1 MNKAE
6 LSALFAQQFNEAP
19 SFVIA
24 SPGRINLIGEHVDY
38 NGGFVLPAAINKYMY
53 VAVSQRN
60 DSQIALHAADLNQN
74 YQTTV
79 DAPLQRSKL
88 DWPNYVLGVVDE
100 LRKDGHVVSGF
111 NILITGN
118 IPIGAGVS
126 SSAALE
132 CATVFACKHLFDL
145 DISKQAMVK
154 TAQRAENNFVG
165 VNCGVMDQFAS
176 MFGKADHVIKL
187 DCADLS
193 YTYFPFKLEGISI
206 VLFDTFVKHSLASS
220 EYNTRR
226 QECETGLA
234 ALRQQFY
241 IASFRAATQVML
253 DAVADSVSDKVY
265 NRCKYVIE
273 EIARMEAACN
283 HLLAH
288 EIDAFGAR
296 MYETHTGLSELYEVS
311 CAELDCIV
319 QNCKK
324 ENAIIGARMMGGGFG
339 GCVIALVDTTRVEEV
354 YKSINTAYQN
364 QFGRAMGKYLM
375 QIGDGTGLLEE

>member
-6 LSALFAQQFNEAP
+6 VSALFAQQFNEAP
-19 SFVIA
+19 LFVIA

-38 NGGFVLPAAINKYMY
+38 NHGFVLPAAIDKYMY
-53 VAVSQRN
+53 VAVSKRN
-60 DSQIALHAADLNQN
+60 DNQIVIHAADLNQN
-74 YQTTV
+74 HQTSL
-79 DAPLQRSKL
+79 DAPLQPSSSG
-88 DWPNYVLGVVDE
+88 WPNYVLGVVDE
-100 LRKDGHVVSGF
+100 LIKDGHAVSGF
-111 NILITGN
+111 SILITGN

-145 DISKQAMVK
+145 DISQQAMVQI
-154 TAQRAENNFVG
+154 AQRAENNFVG

-176 MFGKADHVIKL
+176 MFGKTDHVIKL

-206 VLFDTFVKHSLASS
+206 VLFDTFVKHALASS

-226 QECETGLA
+226 EECETGIA
-234 ALRQQFY
+234 ALRKQFS
-241 IASFRAATQVML
+241 ITSFREATLPML
-253 DAVADSVSDKVY
+253 DAVAEIISSEVY
-265 NRCKYVIE
+265 HRCRYVID

-283 HLLAH
+283 HLLAG
-288 EIDAFGAR
+288 EINAFGAC

-324 ENAIIGARMMGGGFG
+324 ENAIVGARMMGGGFG
-339 GCVIALVDTTRVEEV
+339 GCVIALVQTTKVEEV
-354 YKSINTAYQN
+354 YNRINYEYQN
-364 QFGRAMGKYLM
+364 KFGRSMGKYLM
-375 QIGDGTGLLEE
+375 QIGNGTRLLD

>member
-6 LSALFAQQFNEAP
+6 VSTLFAQQFNEAP
-19 SFVIA
+19 LFVIA

-38 NGGFVLPAAINKYMY
+38 NHGFVLPAAINKYMY
-53 VAVSQRN
+53 VAVSKRN
-60 DSQIALHAADLNQN
+60 DNQIVLHAADLNQN
-74 YQTTV
+74 HQNSL
-79 DAPLQRSKL
+79 DAPLQPSSSG
-88 DWPNYVLGVVDE
+88 WPNYVLGVIHD
-100 LRKDGHVVSGF
+100 LLAAGYSIAGF
-111 NILITGN
+111 NMLITGN

-145 DISKQAMVK
+145 NISKEAMVT

-206 VLFDTFVKHSLASS
+206 VLFDTFVKHTLASS

-226 QECETGLA
+226 EECETGLA
-234 ALRQQFY
+234 ALRQKFS
-241 IASFRAATQVML
+241 IGTFREASLAML
-253 DAVADSVSDKVY
+253 DAASDSITGNVY

-283 HLLAH
+283 HLLAG
-288 EIDAFGAR
+288 EIVGFGAR

-311 CAELDCIV
+311 CAELDNIV

-324 ENAIIGARMMGGGFG
+324 ENAIVGARMMGGGFG
-339 GCVIALVDTTRVEEV
+339 GCVIALVQTTKVEEV
-354 YKSINTAYQN
+354 FNRINNEYQN
-364 QFGRAMGKYLM
+364 KFGRSMGKYLM
-375 QIGDGTGLLEE
+375 QIGDGTRLLD

>member
-6 LSALFAQQFNEAP
+6 VSALFAQQFSEAP

-38 NGGFVLPAAINKYMY
+38 NSGFVLPAAIDKYIY

-60 DSQIALHAADLNQN
+60 DSQIALHATDLNQN
-74 YQTTV
+74 FQTNL
-79 DAPLQRSKL
+79 DAALQRSNL
-88 DWPNYVLGVVDE
+88 DWPNYVLGVIDQ
-100 LRKDGHVVSGF
+100 LRKDGHVISGF
-111 NILITGN
+111 NMLITGN

-145 DISKQAMVK
+145 DISKQVMVK

-234 ALRQQFY
+234 VLRQQFL
-241 IASFRAATQVML
+241 ITSFREATLVML
-253 DAVADSVSDKVY
+253 DTVADSISDKVY
-265 NRCKYVIE
+265 NCCKYVIE
-273 EIARMEAACN
+273 EIARMEAACD
-283 HLLAH
+283 HLLAG

-296 MYETHTGLSELYEVS
+296 MYETHKGLSELYEVS

-319 QNCKK
+319 ENCKK
-324 ENAIIGARMMGGGFG
+324 EKDIVGARMMGGGFG
-339 GCVIALVDTTRVEEV
+339 GCVIALVQTTNVEDV
-354 YKSINTAYQN
+354 YNRINTAYQN
-364 QFGRAMGKYLM
+364 TFGRNMGKYLM
-375 QIGDGTGLLEE
+375 QIGDGTRLLD

>member
-6 LSALFAQQFNEAP
+6 VSALFAQQFSEAP

-38 NGGFVLPAAINKYMY
+38 NSGFVLPAAIDKYMY

-60 DSQIALHAADLNQN
+60 DSQIALHATDLNQN
-74 YQTTV
+74 FQTNL
-79 DAPLQRSKL
+79 DAALQRSNL
-88 DWPNYVLGVVDE
+88 DWPNYVLGVIDE
-100 LRKDGHVVSGF
+100 LRKDGHVISGF
-111 NILITGN
+111 NMLITGD

-145 DISKQAMVK
+145 YISKQVMVK

-226 QECETGLA
+226 KECETGLA
-234 ALRQQFY
+234 ALRQQFL
-241 IASFRAATQVML
+241 ITSFREATLAML
-253 DAVADSVSDKVY
+253 DTVADSISDKIY

-273 EIARMEAACN
+273 EIARMEAACD
-283 HLLAH
+283 HLLAG
-288 EIDAFGAR
+288 EIDAFGKR
-296 MYETHTGLSELYEVS
+296 MYETHKGLSELYEVS

-319 QNCKK
+319 ENCKK
-324 ENAIIGARMMGGGFG
+324 EKDIVGARMMGGGFG
-339 GCVIALVDTTRVEEV
+339 GCVVALVQATKVEEI
-354 YKSINTAYQN
+354 YNRINTAYQN
-364 QFGRAMGKYLM
+364 KFGRNMGKYLM
-375 QIGDGTGLLEE
+375 QIGDGTRLLD

>member
-1 MNKAE
+1 
-6 LSALFAQQFNEAP
+6 
-19 SFVIA
+19 
-24 SPGRINLIGEHVDY
+24 
-38 NGGFVLPAAINKYMY
+38 
-53 VAVSQRN
+53 VAVSKRN
-60 DSQIALHAADLNQN
+60 DNQIVLHAADLNQN
-74 YQTTV
+74 HQNSL
-79 DAPLQRSKL
+79 DAPLQPSSSG
-88 DWPNYVLGVVDE
+88 WPNYVLGVIHD
-100 LRKDGHVVSGF
+100 LLAAGYSIAGF
-111 NILITGN
+111 NMLITGN

-145 DISKQAMVK
+145 NISKEAMVT

-226 QECETGLA
+226 EECETGLA
-234 ALRQQFY
+234 ALRQKFS
-241 IASFRAATQVML
+241 IGTFREASLAML
-253 DAVADSVSDKVY
+253 DAASDSITGNVY

-283 HLLAH
+283 HLLAG
-288 EIDAFGAR
+288 EIVGFGAR

-311 CAELDCIV
+311 CAELDNIV

-324 ENAIIGARMMGGGFG
+324 ENAIVGARMMGGGFG
-339 GCVIALVDTTRVEEV
+339 GCVIALVQTTKVEEV
-354 YKSINTAYQN
+354 FNRINNEYQN
-364 QFGRAMGKYLM
+364 KFGRSMGKYLM
-375 QIGDGTGLLEE
+375 QIGDGTRLLD

>member
-6 LSALFAQQFNEAP
+6 VSALFAQQFSEAP

-38 NGGFVLPAAINKYMY
+38 NSGFVLPAAIDKYMY

-60 DSQIALHAADLNQN
+60 DSQIALHATDLNQN
-74 YQTTV
+74 FQTNL
-79 DAPLQRSKL
+79 DAALQRSNL
-88 DWPNYVLGVVDE
+88 DWPNYVLGVIDE
-100 LRKDGHVVSGF
+100 LRKDGHVISGF
-111 NILITGN
+111 NMLITGN

-145 DISKQAMVK
+145 DISKQVMVK

-234 ALRQQFY
+234 VLRQQFL
-241 IASFRAATQVML
+241 ITSFREATLVML
-253 DAVADSVSDKVY
+253 DTVADSISDKVY
-265 NRCKYVIE
+265 NCCKYVIE
-273 EIARMEAACN
+273 EIARMEAACD
-283 HLLAH
+283 HLLAG

-296 MYETHTGLSELYEVS
+296 MYETHKGLSELYEVS

-319 QNCKK
+319 ENCKK
-324 ENAIIGARMMGGGFG
+324 EKDIVGARMMGGGFG
-339 GCVIALVDTTRVEEV
+339 GCVIALVQTTNVEDV
-354 YKSINTAYQN
+354 YNRINTAYQN
-364 QFGRAMGKYLM
+364 TFGRNMGKYLM
-375 QIGDGTGLLEE
+375 QIGDGTRLLD

>member
-6 LSALFAQQFNEAP
+6 ISALFAQQFNEAP

-38 NGGFVLPAAINKYMY
+38 NSGFVLPAAIDKYMY

-60 DSQIALHAADLNQN
+60 DSQILLHATDLNQN
-74 YQTTV
+74 FQSNLDDV
-79 DAPLQRSKL
+79 LQRSNL
-88 DWPNYVLGVVDE
+88 GWPNYVLGVIDE

-111 NILITGN
+111 NMLITGN

-145 DISKQAMVK
+145 DISKQSMVK

-234 ALRQQFY
+234 VLRQQFS
-241 IASFRAATQVML
+241 ITSFREATLAML
-253 DAVADSVSDKVY
+253 DTEANSISDKVY

-273 EIARMEAACN
+273 EIARMEAACD
-283 HLLAH
+283 HLLAG
-288 EIDAFGAR
+288 EIDTFGTR
-296 MYETHTGLSELYEVS
+296 MYETHMGLSELYEVS
-311 CAELDCIV
+311 CTELDCIV
-319 QNCKK
+319 ENCKK
-324 ENAIIGARMMGGGFG
+324 ENDIVGARMMGGGFG
-339 GCVIALVDTTRVEEV
+339 GCVIALVQTTNVVDV
-354 YKSINTAYQN
+354 YNRINTAYQN
-364 QFGRAMGKYLM
+364 KFGRNMGKYLM
-375 QIGDGTGLLEE
+375 HIGDGTRLLD

>member
-6 LSALFAQQFNEAP
+6 VSALFAQQFSEAP

-38 NGGFVLPAAINKYMY
+38 NSGFVLPAAIDKYMY
-53 VAVSQRN
+53 VAVSLRN
-60 DSQIALHAADLNQN
+60 DSQISLHATDLNQN
-74 YQTTV
+74 FQTNL
-79 DAPLQRSKL
+79 DAALQRSKL
-88 DWPNYVLGVVDE
+88 EWPNYVLGVIDE
-100 LRKDGHVVSGF
+100 LRKDGHVISGF
-111 NILITGN
+111 NMLITGN

-145 DISKQAMVK
+145 YISKQVMVK

-234 ALRQQFY
+234 ALRQQFL
-241 IASFRAATQVML
+241 ITSFREATLVML
-253 DAVADSVSDKVY
+253 EAVADTISRDVF
-265 NRCKYVIE
+265 NRCTYVIE
-273 EIARMEAACN
+273 EIARMEAACE
-283 HLLAH
+283 HLLAG

-296 MYETHTGLSELYEVS
+296 MYETHKGLSELYEVS

-319 QNCKK
+319 ENCKK
-324 ENAIIGARMMGGGFG
+324 EKDIVGARMMGGGFG
-339 GCVIALVDTTRVEEV
+339 GCVIALVQTTNVEDV
-354 YKSINTAYQN
+354 YNRINTAYQN
-364 QFGRAMGKYLM
+364 TFGRNMGKYLM
-375 QIGDGTGLLEE
+375 QIGDGTRLLD

>member
-6 LSALFAQQFNEAP
+6 VSALFAQQFSEAP
-19 SFVIA
+19 LFVIA

-38 NGGFVLPAAINKYMY
+38 NSGFVLPAAIDKYMY
-53 VAVSQRN
+53 VAVSHRN
-60 DSQIALHAADLNQN
+60 DSHIALHATDLNQN
-74 YQTTV
+74 FQTNLDT
-79 DAPLQRSKL
+79 ALQRSKL
-88 DWPNYVLGVVDE
+88 GWPNYVLGVIDE
-100 LRKDGHVVSGF
+100 LRKDGHVISGF
-111 NILITGN
+111 NMLITGN

-145 DISKQAMVK
+145 DISKQVMVK

-193 YTYFPFKLEGISI
+193 YTFFPFKLEGISI

-226 QECETGLA
+226 QECETGMA
-234 ALRQQFY
+234 ALRQQFL
-241 IASFRAATQVML
+241 ITSFREATLVML
-253 DAVADSVSDKVY
+253 EAVADSISDKVY

-273 EIARMEAACN
+273 EIARMEAACD
-283 HLLAH
+283 HLLAG

-296 MYETHTGLSELYEVS
+296 MYETHKGLSELYEVS
-311 CAELDCIV
+311 CEELDCIV
-319 QNCKK
+319 ENCKK
-324 ENAIIGARMMGGGFG
+324 EKDIVGARMMGGGFG
-339 GCVIALVDTTRVEEV
+339 GCVIALVQATKVEEI
-354 YKSINTAYQN
+354 YNRINTAYQN
-364 QFGRAMGKYLM
+364 KFGRNMGKYLM
-375 QIGDGTGLLEE
+375 QIGDGTRLLD

>member
-6 LSALFAQQFNEAP
+6 LSAQFAQQFNEAP
-19 SFVIA
+19 LFVIA

-38 NGGFVLPAAINKYMY
+38 NSGFVLPAAIDKYMY
-53 VAVSQRN
+53 VAVSHRN
-60 DSQIALHAADLNQN
+60 DSQILLHATDLNQN
-74 YQTTV
+74 YQTNLDDV
-79 DAPLQRSKL
+79 LQRSNL
-88 DWPNYVLGVVDE
+88 GWPNYVLGVIDE
-100 LRKDGHVVSGF
+100 LRKDVHVVSGF
-111 NILITGN
+111 NMLITGN

-145 DISKQAMVK
+145 DISTQAMVK
-154 TAQRAENNFVG
+154 AAQRAENNFVG

-193 YTYFPFKLEGISI
+193 YTYFPFKLEGVSI

-234 ALRQQFY
+234 VLRQQFS
-241 IASFRAATQVML
+241 IASFREATLDML
-253 DAVADSVSDKVY
+253 DTVTDSISDKVY

-273 EIARMEAACN
+273 EIARMESACN
-283 HLLAH
+283 HLLAG

-296 MYETHTGLSELYEVS
+296 MYETHMGLSELYEVS

-319 QNCKK
+319 ENCKK
-324 ENAIIGARMMGGGFG
+324 ENDIVGARMMGGGFG
-339 GCVIALVDTTRVEEV
+339 GCVIALVQTTNVEDV
-354 YKSINTAYQN
+354 YNRINTEYQN
-364 QFGRAMGKYLM
+364 TFERNMGQYLM
-375 QIGDGTGLLEE
+375 QIGDGTRLLD

>member
-6 LSALFAQQFNEAP
+6 VSALFAQQFSEAP

-38 NGGFVLPAAINKYMY
+38 NSGFVLPAAIDKYMY
-53 VAVSQRN
+53 VAVSHRN
-60 DSQIALHAADLNQN
+60 DSQILLHATDLNQN
-74 YQTTV
+74 FQTNL
-79 DAPLQRSKL
+79 DAALQPSSSG
-88 DWPNYVLGVVDE
+88 WPNYVLGVIDE
-100 LRKDGHVVSGF
+100 LRKDGHVISGF
-111 NILITGN
+111 NMLITGN

-145 DISKQAMVK
+145 DISKQVMVK

-226 QECETGLA
+226 QECEIGMA
-234 ALRQQFY
+234 ALRQQFS
-241 IASFRAATQVML
+241 ITSFREATLVML
-253 DAVADSVSDKVY
+253 EAVADSISDKVY

-273 EIARMEAACN
+273 EIARMEAACD
-283 HLLAH
+283 HLLAG

-296 MYETHTGLSELYEVS
+296 MYETHMGLSELYEVS
-311 CAELDCIV
+311 CTELDCIV
-319 QNCKK
+319 ENCKK
-324 ENAIIGARMMGGGFG
+324 EKDIVGARMMGGGFG
-339 GCVIALVDTTRVEEV
+339 GCVVALVQATKVEEI
-354 YKSINTAYQN
+354 YNRINTAYQN
-364 QFGRAMGKYLM
+364 KFGRNMGKYLM
-375 QIGDGTGLLEE
+375 QIGDGTRLLD

>member
-6 LSALFAQQFNEAP
+6 VSALFAQQFNEAP

-38 NGGFVLPAAINKYMY
+38 NSGFVLPAAIDKYMY

-60 DSQIALHAADLNQN
+60 DSQILLHATDLNQN
-74 YQTTV
+74 FQTNL
-79 DAPLQRSKL
+79 DAALQPSSSG
-88 DWPNYVLGVVDE
+88 WPNYVLGVIDE

-111 NILITGN
+111 NMLITGN

-145 DISKQAMVK
+145 DISKQSMVK
-154 TAQRAENNFVG
+154 IAQRAENNFVG

-234 ALRQQFY
+234 ALRQQFS
-241 IASFRAATQVML
+241 ITSFREATLAML
-253 DAVADSVSDKVY
+253 DTVADSISDKVY
-265 NRCKYVIE
+265 NRCKYLIE
-273 EIARMEAACN
+273 EIGRMEAACN
-283 HLLAH
+283 HLLAG
-288 EIDAFGAR
+288 EIGAFGKR
-296 MYETHTGLSELYEVS
+296 MYETHMGLSELYEVS
-311 CAELDCIV
+311 CPELDCIV
-319 QNCKK
+319 ENCKK
-324 ENAIIGARMMGGGFG
+324 ENDIVGARMMGGGFG
-339 GCVIALVDTTRVEEV
+339 GCVIALVQATKVEEI
-354 YKSINTAYQN
+354 YNRINTAYQN
-364 QFGRAMGKYLM
+364 KFGRNMGKYLM
-375 QIGDGTGLLEE
+375 HIGDGTRLLD

>member
-6 LSALFAQQFNEAP
+6 LSALFASQFNEAP

-38 NGGFVLPAAINKYMY
+38 NHGFVLPAAIDKYMY
-53 VAVSQRN
+53 VAVSKRS
-60 DSQIALHAADLNQN
+60 DHHIAMHAADIQQN
-74 YQTTV
+74 YQTSL
-79 DAPLQRSKL
+79 DNASQRSSL
-88 DWPNYVLGVVDE
+88 DWPNYVLGVAHE
-100 LRKDGHVVSGF
+100 LKKDGHAVSGF

-118 IPIGAGVS
+118 VPVGAGVS

-132 CATVFACKHLFDL
+132 CGTVFALMHLFDIN
-145 DISKQAMVK
+145 ISKQAMVQI
-154 TAQRAENNFVG
+154 AQRAENNFVG

-220 EYNTRR
+220 AYNTRR

-234 ALRQQFY
+234 ALRQQFS
-241 IASFRAATQVML
+241 ITSFREATLTML
-253 DAVADSVSDKVY
+253 DAVADTISSDVY
-265 NRCKYVIE
+265 HRCRYVIE
-273 EIARMEAACN
+273 EIARMESACN
-283 HLLAH
+283 HLLAG

-296 MYETHTGLSELYEVS
+296 MYETHTGLSKLYNVS
-311 CAELDCIV
+311 CPELDLIV
-319 QNCKK
+319 ENCMK
-324 ENAIIGARMMGGGFG
+324 EDAIIGARMMGGGFG
-339 GCVIALVDTTRVEEV
+339 GCVIALMQTTELETV
-354 YKSINTAYQN
+354 YNRINTVYENA
-364 QFGRAMGKYLM
+364 FGRSMGKYVM
-375 QIGDGTGLLEE
+375 QIGDGTRVLN

>member
-6 LSALFAQQFNEAP
+6 VSTLFAQQFNEAP

-38 NGGFVLPAAINKYMY
+38 NSGFVLPAAIDKYMY
-53 VAVSQRN
+53 VAVSKRN
-60 DSQIALHAADLNQN
+60 DHQIVLHAADISQH
-74 YQTTV
+74 YQTSL
-79 DAPLQRSKL
+79 DAALQRSNL

-100 LRKDGHVVSGF
+100 LKKNGHSISGF

-118 IPIGAGVS
+118 IPVGAGVS

-145 DISKQAMVK
+145 DISKQLMVQV
-154 TAQRAENNFVG
+154 AQRAENNFVG

-176 MFGKADHVIKL
+176 MFGKVDHVIKL

-226 QECETGLA
+226 QECETGIA
-234 ALRQQFY
+234 AIRQKFS
-241 IASFRAATQVML
+241 ITSFREATLTML
-253 DAVADSVSDKVY
+253 NAVADTISRDVF
-265 NRCKYVIE
+265 NRCTYVIK
-273 EIARMEAACN
+273 EIASMEVACN
-283 HLLAH
+283 HLLAG
-288 EIDAFGAR
+288 EINAFGAR
-296 MYETHTGLSELYEVS
+296 MYETHTGLSKLYKVS
-311 CAELDCIV
+311 CPELDLIVENCI
-319 QNCKK
+319 K
-324 ENAIIGARMMGGGFG
+324 EEAIIGARMMGGGFG
-339 GCVIALVDTTRVEEV
+339 GCVIALVQTTELEAV
-354 YKSINTAYQN
+354 YSRINTVFEN
-364 QFGRAMGKYLM
+364 TFGRSMGKYVM
-375 QIGDGTGLLEE
+375 QIGDGTSLL

>member
-6 LSALFAQQFNEAP
+6 VSALFAQQFSEAP

-38 NGGFVLPAAINKYMY
+38 NSGFVLPAAIDKYMY

-60 DSQIALHAADLNQN
+60 DSQIALHATDLNQN
-74 YQTTV
+74 FQTNL
-79 DAPLQRSKL
+79 DAALQRSNL
-88 DWPNYVLGVVDE
+88 DWPNYVLGVIDE
-100 LRKDGHVVSGF
+100 LRKDGHVISGF
-111 NILITGN
+111 NMLITGN

-145 DISKQAMVK
+145 DISKQSLVI

-234 ALRQQFY
+234 VLRQQFL
-241 IASFRAATQVML
+241 ITSFREATLVML
-253 DAVADSVSDKVY
+253 EAVADSISDKVY

-273 EIARMEAACN
+273 EIARMEAACD
-283 HLLAH
+283 HLLAG

-296 MYETHTGLSELYEVS
+296 MYETHKGLSELYEVS

-319 QNCKK
+319 ENCKK
-324 ENAIIGARMMGGGFG
+324 EKDIVGARMMGGGFG
-339 GCVIALVDTTRVEEV
+339 GCVIALVQTTNVEDV
-354 YKSINTAYQN
+354 YNRINTAYQN
-364 QFGRAMGKYLM
+364 TFGRNMGKYLM
-375 QIGDGTGLLEE
+375 QIGDGTRLLD

>member
-6 LSALFAQQFNEAP
+6 VSALFAQQFNEAP

-38 NGGFVLPAAINKYMY
+38 NSGFVLPAAIDKYMY

-60 DSQIALHAADLNQN
+60 NSQILLHATDLNQN
-74 YQTTV
+74 YQTNL
-79 DAPLQRSKL
+79 DAALQRSNL
-88 DWPNYVLGVVDE
+88 GWPNYVLGVIDE
-100 LRKDGHVVSGF
+100 LRKDGHIVSGF
-111 NILITGN
+111 NMLITGN

-145 DISKQAMVK
+145 DISKQSMVK

-226 QECETGLA
+226 KECETGLA
-234 ALRQQFY
+234 VLRQQFS
-241 IASFRAATQVML
+241 ITSFREATLDML
-253 DAVADSVSDKVY
+253 NTVTNSISDNVY

-283 HLLAH
+283 HLLTGKL
-288 EIDAFGAR
+288 DAFGAR
-296 MYETHTGLSELYEVS
+296 MYETHNGLSDLYEVS
-311 CAELDCIV
+311 CPELDCIV
-319 QNCKK
+319 ENCKK

-339 GCVIALVDTTRVEEV
+339 GCVIALVQTVNVEDV
-354 YKSINTAYQN
+354 YNRINNAYQN
-364 QFGRAMGKYLM
+364 KFGRTMGKYLM
-375 QIGDGTGLLEE
+375 HIGDGTRLLD

>member
-6 LSALFAQQFNEAP
+6 VSALFAQQFDEAP

-38 NGGFVLPAAINKYMY
+38 NHGFVLPAAINKDMF
-53 VAVSQRN
+53 VAVSKRS
-60 DSQIALHAADLNQN
+60 DHQIVLHAADIQQN
-74 YQTTV
+74 YQTSL
-79 DAPLQRSKL
+79 DNALQRSNL
-88 DWPNYVLGVVDE
+88 NWPNYVLGIAHE
-100 LRKDGHVVSGF
+100 LKKDGHAVSGF

-118 IPIGAGVS
+118 IPVGAGVS

-132 CATVFACKHLFDL
+132 CATVFALMHLFDIN
-145 DISKQAMVK
+145 ISKQTMVQI
-154 TAQRAENNFVG
+154 AQRAENNFVG

-206 VLFDTFVKHSLASS
+206 VLFDTFVKHALASS

-226 QECETGLA
+226 KECETGLA
-234 ALRQQFY
+234 ALRKQFS
-241 IASFRAATQVML
+241 ITSFREATLTML
-253 DAVADSVSDKVY
+253 DAVADTISSEVY
-265 NRCKYVIE
+265 SRCRYVIE

-283 HLLAH
+283 HLLAG
-288 EIDAFGAR
+288 EIGAFGTR
-296 MYETHTGLSELYEVS
+296 MYETHMGLSELYEVS

-319 QNCKK
+319 ENCKK
-324 ENAIIGARMMGGGFG
+324 ENDIVGARMMGGGFG
-339 GCVIALVDTTRVEEV
+339 GCVIALVQTANVEAV
-354 YKSINTAYQN
+354 FSRINTAYQN
-364 QFGRAMGKYLM
+364 KFGRNMGKYLM
-375 QIGDGTGLLEE
+375 HIGDGTRFL

>member
-19 SFVIA
+19 LFVIA

-38 NGGFVLPAAINKYMY
+38 NDGFVLPAAIDKYMF
-53 VAVSQRN
+53 VAVSHRN
-60 DSQIALHAADLNQN
+60 DSQILLHATDLNQN
-74 YQTTV
+74 YQTNL
-79 DAPLQRSKL
+79 DAALQPSSSG
-88 DWPNYVLGVVDE
+88 WPNYVLGVIDE

-111 NILITGN
+111 NMLITGN

-145 DISKQAMVK
+145 DISKQAMVQ

-187 DCADLS
+187 DCSDLS

-234 ALRQQFY
+234 ALRQQFS
-241 IASFRAATQVML
+241 IASFREATLDML
-253 DAVADSVSDKVY
+253 DTVADSISSNVY
-265 NRCKYVIE
+265 NRCKYVVE

-283 HLLAH
+283 HLLAG

-296 MYETHTGLSELYEVS
+296 MYETHMGLSELYEVS

-324 ENAIIGARMMGGGFG
+324 ENDIVGARMMGGGFG
-339 GCVIALVDTTRVEEV
+339 GCVIALVQTANVEVV
-354 YKSINTAYQN
+354 YNRINTAYQN
-364 QFGRAMGKYLM
+364 TFGRTMGKYLM
-375 QIGDGTGLLEE
+375 QIGDGTRLLN

>member
-6 LSALFAQQFNEAP
+6 VSALFAQQFNEAP

-38 NGGFVLPAAINKYMY
+38 NSGFVLPAAIDKYMY
-53 VAVSQRN
+53 VAVSHRN
-60 DSQIALHAADLNQN
+60 DSQILLHATDLNQN
-74 YQTTV
+74 FQTNL
-79 DAPLQRSKL
+79 DAALQPSSSG
-88 DWPNYVLGVVDE
+88 WPNYVLGVIDE

-111 NILITGN
+111 NMLITGN

-145 DISKQAMVK
+145 DISKQVMVK
-154 TAQRAENNFVG
+154 TAQRSENNFVG

-234 ALRQQFY
+234 ALRQQFS
-241 IASFRAATQVML
+241 ITSFREATLFML
-253 DAVADSVSDKVY
+253 EAVADSISDKVY

-273 EIARMEAACN
+273 EIARMEAACD
-283 HLLAH
+283 HLLAG

-296 MYETHTGLSELYEVS
+296 MYETHKGLSELYEVS

-319 QNCKK
+319 ENCKK
-324 ENAIIGARMMGGGFG
+324 EKDIVGARMMGGGFG
-339 GCVIALVDTTRVEEV
+339 GCVIALVQTTNVEDV
-354 YKSINTAYQN
+354 YNRINTAYQN
-364 QFGRAMGKYLM
+364 TFGRNMGKYLM
-375 QIGDGTGLLEE
+375 QIGDGTRLLD

>member
-6 LSALFAQQFNEAP
+6 VSALFAQQFNEAP
-19 SFVIA
+19 LFVIA

-38 NGGFVLPAAINKYMY
+38 NHGFVLPAAIDKYMY
-53 VAVSQRN
+53 VAVSKRN
-60 DSQIALHAADLNQN
+60 DNQIVLHAADLNQN
-74 YQTTV
+74 HQNSL
-79 DAPLQRSKL
+79 DAPLQPSSSG
-88 DWPNYVLGVVDE
+88 WPNYVLGVIHD
-100 LRKDGHVVSGF
+100 LLAAGYSIAGF
-111 NILITGN
+111 NMLITGN

-145 DISKQAMVK
+145 NISKEAMVT

-187 DCADLS
+187 DCSDLS

-234 ALRQQFY
+234 ALRQQFS
-241 IASFRAATQVML
+241 IASFREATLDML
-253 DAVADSVSDKVY
+253 DTVADSISSNVY
-265 NRCKYVIE
+265 NRCKYVVE

-283 HLLAH
+283 HLLAG
-288 EIDAFGAR
+288 EIVGFGAR

-311 CAELDCIV
+311 CAELDNIV

-324 ENAIIGARMMGGGFG
+324 ENAIVGARMMGGGFG
-339 GCVIALVDTTRVEEV
+339 GCVIALVQTTKVEEV
-354 YKSINTAYQN
+354 FNRINNEYQN
-364 QFGRAMGKYLM
+364 KFGRSMGKYLM
-375 QIGDGTGLLEE
+375 QIGDGTRLLD

>member
-6 LSALFAQQFNEAP
+6 VSAQFVTQFNEAP
-19 SFVIA
+19 LFVIA

-38 NGGFVLPAAINKYMY
+38 NSGFVLPAAIDKYMF
-53 VAVSQRN
+53 VAVSHRN
-60 DSQIALHAADLNQN
+60 DSKIFLHATDLNQN
-74 YQTTV
+74 YQSNLDDV
-79 DAPLQRSKL
+79 LQRSNL
-88 DWPNYVLGVVDE
+88 GWPNYVLGVIDE
-100 LRKDGHVVSGF
+100 LRKDGHIVSGF
-111 NILITGN
+111 NMLITGN

-145 DISKQAMVK
+145 NISKEAMVT

-206 VLFDTFVKHSLASS
+206 VLFDTFVKHTLASS

-226 QECETGLA
+226 EECETGLA
-234 ALRQQFY
+234 ALRQKFS
-241 IASFRAATQVML
+241 IGTFREASLAML
-253 DAVADSVSDKVY
+253 DAASDSITGNVY

-283 HLLAH
+283 HLLAG
-288 EIDAFGAR
+288 EIVGFGAR

-311 CAELDCIV
+311 CAELDNIV

-324 ENAIIGARMMGGGFG
+324 ENAIVGARMMGGGFG
-339 GCVIALVDTTRVEEV
+339 GCVIALVQTTKVEEV
-354 YKSINTAYQN
+354 FNRINNEYQN
-364 QFGRAMGKYLM
+364 KFGRSMGKYLM
-375 QIGDGTGLLEE
+375 QIGDGTRLLD

>member
-19 SFVIA
+19 LFVIA

-38 NGGFVLPAAINKYMY
+38 NDGFVLPAAIDKYMF
-53 VAVSQRN
+53 VAVSHRN
-60 DSQIALHAADLNQN
+60 DSQILLHATDLNQN
-74 YQTTV
+74 YQTNL
-79 DAPLQRSKL
+79 DAALQPSSSG
-88 DWPNYVLGVVDE
+88 WPNYVLGVIQDLLE
-100 LRKDGHVVSGF
+100 AGYAISGF
-111 NILITGN
+111 NMLITGN

-145 DISKQAMVK
+145 DISKQAMVQ
-154 TAQRAENNFVG
+154 TAQCAENNFVG

-193 YTYFPFKLEGISI
+193 YAYFPFKLEGISI

-234 ALRQQFY
+234 ALRQQFS
-241 IASFRAATQVML
+241 IASFREATLDML
-253 DAVADSVSDKVY
+253 DTVADSISSNVY
-265 NRCKYVIE
+265 NRCTYVIE

-283 HLLAH
+283 HLLAG

-296 MYETHTGLSELYEVS
+296 MYETHMGLSELYEVS

-324 ENAIIGARMMGGGFG
+324 ENDIVGARMMGGGFG
-339 GCVIALVDTTRVEEV
+339 GCVIALVQTANVEVV
-354 YKSINTAYQN
+354 YNRINTAYQN
-364 QFGRAMGKYLM
+364 TFGRTMGKYLM
-375 QIGDGTGLLEE
+375 QIGDGTRLLN